1 MVNRLEFLQ
10 EPQIFLQPLCFYY
23 YLRTM
28 MFIRK
33 IILSLLVLPIAAV
46 AWEPTRPVTVM
57 IGNTPGAGNEMAFRK
72 LAEIVQKKN
81 PTFVYVVQNIPGA
94 DSVIA
99 NNRFL
104 EAPADGLT
112 INLPS
117 HMSSYVTNDI
127 WERNLKRYNYDS
139 FSDVLTMGKSPLV
152 LVANVRSGVTTP
164 QEFVKYIQSGRS
176 INVAI
181 GGGAHRTAYEY
192 LMEKGR
198 GNRDAVKPIKFNGPQ
213 PAVQSVAQW
222 DGKTGTEFGIM
233 PIAVAKALIDAGKVR
248 PIGFTGTR
256 KMAQFPDVPLLNSV
270 APGINVYA
278 AWSIQLPPGTSKD
291 IVAWYQREFAA
302 AVRSP
307 EYREYM
313 DANVIFYEESELTPA
328 GLRRHMDELRAAF
341 IPVLSRIDLSK
352 E

>member
-1 MVNRLEFLQ
+1 MSIKKLL
-10 EPQIFLQPLCFYY
+10 ITL
-23 YLRTM
+23 
-28 MFIRK
+28 
-33 IILSLLVLPIAAV
+33 LLVPVMAW
-46 AWEPTRPVTVM
+46 AWEPTKPVTVV

-81 PTFVYVVQNIPGA
+81 SNFVYVVQNIPGA

-104 EAPADGLT
+104 EAANDGYT

-127 WERNLKRYNYDS
+127 WEKNIKKYNYDS
-139 FSDVLTMGKSPLV
+139 FVDVLTMGKSPLV
-152 LVANVRSGVTTP
+152 LVASVKSGIETP
-164 QEFVKYIQSGRS
+164 QDFVKYIQSGRT

-181 GGGAHRTAYEY
+181 GGGAHRTAFEY
-192 LMEKGR
+192 LMDRGR
-198 GNRDAVKPIKFNGPQ
+198 GNRVAVKSIKFNGPV
-213 PAVQSVAQW
+213 PALQSVGQW

-233 PIAVAKALIDAGKVR
+233 PIAVAKSLIDAGRVR

-256 KMAQFPDVPLLNSV
+256 KMPQFPAVPLLNTV

-278 AWSIQLPPGTSKD
+278 AWSIQLPPGTNRD
-291 IVAWYQREFAA
+291 ITEWYQQQFSA
-302 AVRSP
+302 AVRSA
-307 EYREYM
+307 EYKEYT
-313 DANVIFYEESELTPA
+313 DANVIFYAEDELTPA
-328 GLRRHMDELRAAF
+328 GLKRHIDELRAAF